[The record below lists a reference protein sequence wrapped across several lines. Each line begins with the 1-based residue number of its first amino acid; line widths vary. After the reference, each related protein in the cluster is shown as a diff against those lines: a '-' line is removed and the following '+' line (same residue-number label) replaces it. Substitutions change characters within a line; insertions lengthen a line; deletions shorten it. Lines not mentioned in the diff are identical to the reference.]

1 MSMTRVPEILA
12 PVGDWNMLRAAVHNG
27 ADAVYIGMPGFNA
40 RGRAPTL
47 ELSELEAMIAYAHLY
62 GVRVLLA
69 FNILIFERELPD
81 VVEALAQVLPL
92 RPDAFIVQDIGL
104 ARLLRF
110 MAPDQVV
117 HASTQMTVTS
127 VEGIRLTEDL
137 GLKRYV
143 LGREVSIAEMAKIRK
158 ETDKELEAFVHGA
171 LCVSYSGQ
179 CLTSESFGGRSAN
192 RGQCAQSC
200 RLPYELIVDGERRD
214 LGARTHLVSPQ
225 DLCGLEDVPRLMEV
239 GIDSF
244 KIEGR
249 LKSPAYVASAA
260 RSYKEKSL
268 GVLDS
273 TATSQAV
280 RSMARVY
287 SRGFF
292 NGWFDGVNHQELVNA
307 AISSHHGLALGVVRT
322 HDGASVVVESV
333 EPIVAGDGVVF
344 RDPSSGE
351 ECGATVYKAERERGL
366 WRLFFSREFSQAL
379 SQLQS
384 GAEVYLNSSPHLERE
399 FERSFN
405 DKALLK
411 KIPLVCTVSGAVG
424 EPLVVEAKDDAGHS
438 VTVRSDSVLQK
449 ASKAPL
455 TEESVVAELGA
466 LGGTVFRLVGLEFQ
480 VEGDCFLNQR
490 ELKDVRRQ
498 FSEQLRQKRIERDG
512 IEVTDSHSM
521 SQWLTAQRYSP
532 ASQVPPSR
540 EDSRK
545 PELNVVVR
553 EFSQLEAL
561 QGLPLNTVY
570 LDFEFGKEYGPAVE
584 MVRGMGFKAGIAT
597 TRILKPGELAHLK
610 VIERLKPD
618 RVLVRNLGALE
629 YLRGRGLELHG
640 DFSLNIT
647 NSCSATWFLGKGLTR
662 LCPSYDLNGEQLL
675 ELLQGVSAEQVEVT
689 IHHYIPAF
697 HMEHCVFAAFL
708 SKGSSYKDC
717 GRPCERHRVEL
728 RDPQGGLHPLK
739 ADAECRNT
747 MFNGVP
753 QTAIK
758 LVPELLSRGV
768 ASFRIEALF
777 DDARTLRTKVEVY
790 AELLQGK
797 GASKD
802 PLAVLG
808 AVERCGVTD
817 GQLYSIRAYADRKKE
832 FQPREAFKTAAD
844 PGLW

>member
-1 MSMTRVPEILA
+1 MSATRLPEILA

-47 ELSELEAMIAYAHLY
+47 ELSELEAMIQYAHLY

-69 FNILIFERELPD
+69 FNILIFDRELPD
-81 VVEALAQVLPL
+81 AIEALTQVLPL

-110 MAPDQVV
+110 MAPHQVV

-127 VEGIRLTEDL
+127 VEAIRLTEDL

-143 LGREVSIAEMAKIRK
+143 LGREVSITEMAKIRQ
-158 ETDKELEAFVHGA
+158 ETDKELETFVHGA

-200 RLPYELIVDGERRD
+200 RWSYDLIVDGEKRE
-214 LGARTHLVSPQ
+214 LGSRTHLVSPQ
-225 DLCGLEDVPRLMEV
+225 DLCGLEDVPRLMEA

-268 GVLDS
+268 GALDS
-273 TATSQAV
+273 AATSQAV

-292 NGWFDGVNHQELVNA
+292 NGWFDGVNHQKLVNA
-307 AISSHHGLALGVVRT
+307 GISSHHGLSLGVVSAR
-322 HDGASVVVESV
+322 DGVSVVVKSI
-333 EPIVAGDGVVF
+333 EPIAAGDGVVF
-344 RDPSSGE
+344 RDPESGN
-351 ECGATVYKAERERGL
+351 ECGATVYRAEVVSGSWKL
-366 WRLFFSREFSQAL
+366 SFSRDFEKQL
-379 SQLQS
+379 SS
-384 GAEVYLNSSPHLERE
+384 VRPGAEVFLNSSPHLERE
-399 FERSFN
+399 YERSFS
-405 DKALLK
+405 DKAMLK
-411 KIPLVCTVSGAVG
+411 KIPLTCKVRGAVG
-424 EPLVVEAKDDAGHS
+424 ECLKVEVSDDAANT
-438 VTVRSDSVLQK
+438 VVVRSKSPLQQ
-449 ASKAPL
+449 ATRAPL
-455 TEESVVAELGA
+455 THESVGAELGA
-466 LGGTVFRLVGLEFQ
+466 LGGTVFTLASLDFAVVGS
-480 VEGDCFLNQR
+480 CFLNQR
-490 ELKDVRRQ
+490 ELKEMRREL
-498 FSEQLRQKRIERDG
+498 SDELKRQRTSRAPIKVAESKVVLDWVAQQRRGGAVVDAPER
-512 IEVTDSHSM
+512 VK
-521 SQWLTAQRYSP
+521 QA
-532 ASQVPPSR
+532 
-540 EDSRK
+540 
-545 PELNVVVR
+545 PELNLVVR

-561 QGLPLNTVY
+561 KGLELDTVY

-584 MVRGMGFKAGIAT
+584 HVRSMGFKAGIAT

-629 YLRGRGLELHG
+629 YLRSKGLELHG
-640 DFSLNIT
+640 DFSLNIA
-647 NSCSATWFLGKGLTR
+647 NSCSAAWFIEKGLSR
-662 LCPSYDLNGEQLL
+662 ICPSYDLNGEQLT
-675 ELLQGVSAEQVEVT
+675 ELLEGVRPGQVEVT

-708 SKGSSYKDC
+708 SNGSSYKDC

-753 QTAIK
+753 QTAMK
-758 LVPELLSRGV
+758 LLPELLAKGV
-768 ASFRIEALF
+768 GALRIEALF
-777 DDARTLRTKVEVY
+777 DDAKTLRTKVQVY
-790 AELLQGK
+790 ADLLRGRA
-797 GASKD
+797 ASQD
-802 PLAVLG
+802 AREMLG

-817 GQLYSIRAYADRKKE
+817 GQLYSIRAYTDRKKE
-832 FQPREAFKTAAD
+832 FAPRESFKTAAD

>member
-1 MSMTRVPEILA
+1 
-12 PVGDWNMLRAAVHNG
+12 
-27 ADAVYIGMPGFNA
+27 MPGFNA

-47 ELSELEAMIAYAHLY
+47 ELSELDAMIEYAHLY

-69 FNILIFERELPD
+69 LNILIFERELPD
-81 VVEALAQVLPL
+81 VIDALSQVLPC

-137 GLKRYV
+137 GLRRYV
-143 LGREVSIAEMAKIRK
+143 LGREVSIAEMGKIRR

-200 RLPYELIVDGERRD
+200 RLSYDLIVDGETRN
-214 LGARTHLVSPQ
+214 LGSRTHLVSPQ

-249 LKSPAYVASAA
+249 LKSPAYVASAT

-268 GVLDS
+268 GVLDAA
-273 TATSQAV
+273 ATSQAV

-292 NGWFDGVNHQELVNA
+292 NGWFDGVSHQRLVNA
-307 AISSHHGLALGVVRT
+307 GISSHHGLSLGVVRA
-322 HDGASVVVESV
+322 HDGKSVVVESV
-333 EPIVAGDGVVF
+333 EPIAAGDGVVF
-344 RDPSSGE
+344 RDPDSGS
-351 ECGATVYKAERERGL
+351 ECGATVYRTEAEKGS
-366 WRLFFSREFSQAL
+366 WRLFFGRDFEERL
-379 SQLQS
+379 SLIRPGS
-384 GAEVYLNSSPHLERE
+384 EVFLNSSPHLERE

-405 DKALLK
+405 DKAMLK
-411 KIPLVCTVSGAVG
+411 KIPISLRVSGGVD
-424 EPLVVEAKDDAGHS
+424 EHLVVEASDDAGHVVVATS
-438 VTVRSDSVLQK
+438 TSQLQQ
-449 ASKAPL
+449 ATKAPL
-455 TEESVVAELGA
+455 TKQSVAAELGA
-466 LGGTVFRLVGLEFQ
+466 LGGTVFKLASLEFE
-480 VEGDCFLNQR
+480 VSGNCFLNQR
-490 ELKDVRRQ
+490 ELKDIRREL
-498 FSEQLRQKRIERDG
+498 SEELKRQRI
-512 IEVTDSHSM
+512 
-521 SQWLTAQRYSP
+521 
-532 ASQVPPSR
+532 
-540 EDSRK
+540 SRK
-545 PELNVVVR
+545 PLAVAESSVVLNWVAQQRFQSEAPLAQPKKVHTPELNLVVR

-561 QGLPLNTVY
+561 RGLAPDTVY

-584 MVRGMGFKAGIAT
+584 QVRAMGFKAGIAT

-629 YLRGRGLELHG
+629 YLRSSGLELHG

-647 NSCSATWFLGKGLTR
+647 NSCSAAWFLNKGLTR
-662 LCPSYDLNGEQLL
+662 ICPSYDLNGEQLA
-675 ELLQGVSAEQVEVT
+675 ELLQGVRPAQVEVT

-708 SKGSSYKDC
+708 SNGSSYKDC

-753 QTAIK
+753 QTAMK
-758 LVPELLSRGV
+758 LLPELIARGV

-777 DDARTLRTKVEVY
+777 DDAKTLRTKVEVY
-790 AELLQGK
+790 ADLLRGK
-797 GASKD
+797 AASQH
-802 PLAVLG
+802 ARVALG
-808 AVERCGVTD
+808 AVERYGVTD
-817 GQLYSIRAYADRKKE
+817 GQLYSIRAYTDRKKQ
-832 FQPREAFKTAAD
+832 FAPKDSLKDVAD
-844 PGLW
+844 PGLRSLS

>member
-1 MSMTRVPEILA
+1 
-12 PVGDWNMLRAAVHNG
+12 
-27 ADAVYIGMPGFNA
+27 MPGFNA

-47 ELSELEAMIAYAHLY
+47 ELSELEAMIEYAHLY

-81 VVEALAQVLPL
+81 VVEALSQVLPCK
-92 RPDAFIVQDIGL
+92 PDAFIVQDIGL

-110 MAPDQVV
+110 MAPNQVV

-143 LGREVSIAEMAKIRK
+143 LGREVSIAEMAKIRR

-200 RLPYELIVDGERRD
+200 RLPYDLIVDGEKRD
-214 LGARTHLVSPQ
+214 LGSRTHLVSPQ

-268 GVLDS
+268 GVLDAA
-273 TATSQAV
+273 ATSQAV

-292 NGWFDGVNHQELVNA
+292 NGWFDGVNHQRLVNA
-307 AISSHHGLALGVVRT
+307 GISSHHGLSLGVVRA
-322 HDGASVVVESV
+322 HDGKSVVVESV
-333 EPIVAGDGVVF
+333 EPIAAGDGVVF
-344 RDPSSGE
+344 RDPDSGR
-351 ECGATVYKAERERGL
+351 ECGATVYRAETEKGL
-366 WRLFFSREFSQAL
+366 WRLFFGRDFEEKL
-379 SQLQS
+379 SSLRS
-384 GAEVYLNSSPHLERE
+384 GFEVFLNSSPHLERE

-405 DKALLK
+405 DKAMLK
-411 KIPLVCTVSGAVG
+411 KIPVSLRVRGRVG
-424 EPLVVEAKDDAGHS
+424 ERLVVEASDEAGHVVVVAS
-438 VTVRSDSVLQK
+438 KSELQQ
-449 ASKAPL
+449 ATKAPL
-455 TEESVVAELGA
+455 TEQSVAAELGA
-466 LGGTVFRLVGLEFQ
+466 LGGTVFKLASVEFG
-480 VEGDCFLNQR
+480 VSGDCFLNQKELKEMRR
-490 ELKDVRRQ
+490 ELSEELRRQ
-498 FSEQLRQKRIERDG
+498 RVSRDPIAIAAPEVVLDWVAKQRFQGEAPAVQPQKMR
-512 IEVTDSHSM
+512 
-521 SQWLTAQRYSP
+521 A
-532 ASQVPPSR
+532 
-540 EDSRK
+540 
-545 PELNVVVR
+545 PELNLVVR

-561 QGLPLNTVY
+561 RGLALDTVY

-584 MVRGMGFKAGIAT
+584 QVRAMGFKAGIAT

-629 YLRGRGLELHG
+629 YLRSSGLELHG
-640 DFSLNIT
+640 DFSLNVT
-647 NSCSATWFLGKGLTR
+647 NSSSASWFLGKGLAR
-662 LCPSYDLNGEQLL
+662 ICPSYDLNGEQLR
-675 ELLQGVSAEQVEVT
+675 ELLQGVSPAQVEVT

-708 SKGSSYKDC
+708 SNGSSYKDC

-753 QTAIK
+753 QTAMK
-758 LVPELLSRGV
+758 LLPELITQGV

-777 DDARTLRTKVEVY
+777 DDAKTLRTKVEVY
-790 AELLQGK
+790 ADLLRGNA
-797 GASKD
+797 ASQN
-802 PLAVLG
+802 ARAALG
-808 AVERCGVTD
+808 AVERYGVTD
-817 GQLYSIRAYADRKKE
+817 GQLYSIRAYSDRKKQ
-832 FQPREAFKTAAD
+832 FVPKDSLKDVAD
-844 PGLW
+844 PALRSLT